1 MKHFRNILYSVMV
14 LMLLLSACGAPPTPE
29 VVKETVVVTEV
40 VTEKE
45 TEVVTVVET
54 EVVTEVIEVEVT
66 PTPGPMVYSEAP
78 LLADMVAAGELS
90 PLEERLPKIP
100 AHDKTVNEEC
110 MTYEVGTYG
119 GKLIM
124 NDPNPGAIFPGGM
137 WQSFAENMLNV
148 PGYDFFIDQLEGN
161 ILESWEAS
169 EDFTTFTFKMRE
181 GLKWSDGMPVTTE
194 DIRFWW
200 EDILNNEE
208 LTPSLSDTYKS
219 PAGTPLTLEI
229 IDDYNYTIT
238 FDEPYGF
245 WLVLYASRHRN
256 YTHFIQ
262 PAHYL
267 KQFHADYTALEEL
280 EPLIADAGFA
290 EGEWYRLFQQ
300 MQGNPRIE
308 PDEYGSLSPPTL
320 SPWVLVEETPTHAL
334 YRRNPFFFKVDAAG
348 QQLPYISD
356 IDVIIFSDPET
367 GQLNMI
373 SGAVDFTRAAM
384 DSAPLVR
391 ENFAENRMIFQDR
404 AAHASVSDFF
414 INWNFDDPIWRQVVS
429 DPNFRQALVHAMPI
443 DDINEAVK
451 LGTGNTDTF
460 IKYDYDI
467 DRANELLDLVMPEK
481 DSQGY
486 RLGPDGERFVI
497 PIEYGPWI
505 AGEWED
511 VAPLIIDSFGQAGL
525 FVTSK
530 QLEGGFW
537 IENSQANLI
546 KATIIW
552 SHPGLWPFVEPDW
565 MTGFAGGL
573 AAEVATPLWADW
585 VRTDGEEG
593 EEPPDWYKE
602 LWDIRVQLW
611 SNPGLRSELWP
622 RVEEIYEEFKPYYN
636 MYSAVRDATVFK
648 ENLGNSQTNDLP
660 VCNSVIN
667 QFTMESMFWK

>member
-1 MKHFRNILYSVMV
+1 MILV
-14 LMLLLSACGAPPTPE
+14 LLVSACAAPTAE
-29 VVKETVVVTEV
+29 VIKETVVVTEEV
-40 VTEKE
+40 IVTE
-45 TEVVTVVET
+45 
-54 EVVTEVIEVEVT
+54 EVEVEVEKTVEVEVEKTVEVEVEVEVQVT
-66 PTPGPMVYSEAP
+66 PTPGPMVYIEAP
-78 LLADMVAAGELS
+78 LFADMVAAGELP
-90 PLEERLPKIP
+90 PLEERLPLVP
-100 AHDKTVNEEC
+100 ARDKTVNEEC

-124 NDPNPGAIFPGGM
+124 QDGNPGAIHPGGM
-137 WQSFAENMLNV
+137 WQSYAENMLNV

-161 ILESWEAS
+161 ILLDWEAS
-169 EDFTTFTFKMRE
+169 DDFTTFTFTMRE
-181 GLKWSDGMPVTTE
+181 GLKWSDGEPVTTE

-219 PAGTPLTLEI
+219 PGGTPLELEI
-229 IDDYNYTIT
+229 LDEYTYTIT

-245 WLVLYASRHRN
+245 WLVLMASRMRN

-267 KQFHADYTALEEL
+267 KQFHADYTPLEDL
-280 EPLIADAGFA
+280 EPLIADAGFE

-300 MQGNPRIE
+300 MQGNERLE
-308 PDEYGSLSPPTL
+308 PDQYGSISPPTL
-320 SPWVLVEETPTHAL
+320 VPWVMIEKTTTHAL
-334 YRRNPFFFKVDAAG
+334 YRRNPFFFKVDEIG
-348 QQLPYISD
+348 QQLPYFTD
-356 IDVIIFSDPET
+356 IDVMIIPPGEV

-391 ENFAENRMIFQDR
+391 ENFAENRMIFADR

-414 INWNFDDPIWRQVVS
+414 INWTYDDPVWREVVG
-429 DPNFRQALVHAMPI
+429 DPNFRQALVHAIPI

-451 LGTGNTDTF
+451 LGTGNTDTY
-460 IKYDYDI
+460 IKYDYDL
-467 DRANELLDLVMPEK
+467 DAASELLDLVMPEK
-481 DSQGY
+481 DAAGW
-486 RLGPDGERFVI
+486 RLGPDGERFVL

-505 AGEWED
+505 AGEWEK
-511 VAPLIIDSFGQAGL
+511 VAPLIIDSFGQVGL

-537 IENSQANLI
+537 IESSQANLI

-552 SHPGLWPFVEPDW
+552 AHPGLWPFIEPDW

-573 AAEVATPLWADW
+573 AAETATPLWADW

-602 LWDIRVQLW
+602 LWDIRQQLW
-611 SNPGLRSELWP
+611 ANPGLRSELWP
-622 RVEEIYEEFKPYYN
+622 RVQAIYEEFKPFYN
-636 MYSAVRDATVFK
+636 TFIAVRDATVFK
-648 ENLGNSQTNDLP
+648 ENIGNSLTNDL
-660 VCNSVIN
+660 VTCNSVIN